1 MAYQPPPPGSQNA
14 ESIGDCR
21 YELLHVVRTHMG
33 SSDASYGCVFQK
45 EDLEGNIGVFLSK
58 ELMSIAGHALK
69 ANITTLGPLVLP
81 LSEQILFFL
90 NLIARKV
97 RSPHPLLQDPPPPII
112 TIHPGV
118 GVCVCRAGELGPLHT
133 YCTPISVYFDK
144 RRLE

>member
-1 MAYQPPPPGSQNA
+1 
-14 ESIGDCR
+14 
-21 YELLHVVRTHMG
+21 MG

-45 EDLEGNIGVFLSK
+45 EDSEGKTGVYLSK

-97 RSPHPLLQDPPPPII
+97 SRISLLLCAWHRLQ
-112 TIHPGV
+112 
-118 GVCVCRAGELGPLHT
+118 ELQ
-133 YCTPISVYFDK
+133 CTLYQPMVRWPDD
-144 RRLE
+144 

>member
-1 MAYQPPPPGSQNA
+1 
-14 ESIGDCR
+14 
-21 YELLHVVRTHMG
+21 MG

-45 EDLEGNIGVFLSK
+45 EDPEGKTGVFLSK

-97 RSPHPLLQDPPPPII
+97 GRCFPASGSSEFSCQLWDI
-112 TIHPGV
+112 
-118 GVCVCRAGELGPLHT
+118 CVNMLMVL
-133 YCTPISVYFDK
+133 
-144 RRLE
+144 

>member
-1 MAYQPPPPGSQNA
+1 ML
-14 ESIGDCR
+14 CR

-45 EDLEGNIGVFLSK
+45 EDTEGKVGVFLSK

-97 RSPHPLLQDPPPPII
+97 SHRSC
-112 TIHPGV
+112 T
-118 GVCVCRAGELGPLHT
+118 ALHT
-133 YCTPISVYFDK
+133 DCYILCMKGKAVWPAMQI
-144 RRLE
+144 L

>member
-1 MAYQPPPPGSQNA
+1 
-14 ESIGDCR
+14 
-21 YELLHVVRTHMG
+21 MG

-45 EDLEGNIGVFLSK
+45 EDSEGNPGVFLSK

-97 RSPHPLLQDPPPPII
+97 YPPTPPFHARFPTSTPPLIKL
-112 TIHPGV
+112 
-118 GVCVCRAGELGPLHT
+118 LGK
-133 YCTPISVYFDK
+133 FGQ
-144 RRLE
+144 

>member
-1 MAYQPPPPGSQNA
+1 MFSFDAGLTAMVSATMP
-14 ESIGDCR
+14 CR

-45 EDLEGNIGVFLSK
+45 EDTEGRTGVFLSK

-90 NLIARKV
+90 NLISRKV
-97 RSPHPLLQDPPPPII
+97 ALPVLQRNLRSVPVFLHPVSAELSLEMPCKGNAICPPFP
-112 TIHPGV
+112 TRCHPQ
-118 GVCVCRAGELGPLHT
+118 
-133 YCTPISVYFDK
+133 
-144 RRLE
+144 